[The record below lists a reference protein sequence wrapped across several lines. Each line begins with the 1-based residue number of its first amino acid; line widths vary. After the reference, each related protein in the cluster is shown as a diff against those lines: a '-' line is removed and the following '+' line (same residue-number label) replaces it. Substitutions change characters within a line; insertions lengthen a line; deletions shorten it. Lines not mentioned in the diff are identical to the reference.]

1 MNEWRKVKLGEII
14 NILNGYSFKKEDFS
28 EYGIPV
34 IKIKNIK
41 SLIVDTEDVQFVNE
55 NFYEAKKKYRV
66 NYKDI
71 LLSMTGSHISQI
83 NSVVGRVARMK
94 KIGKYLLNQ
103 RVAKLVSKDK
113 KILNEDFLYYFLS
126 QEETTYQLA
135 LSAGGSANQA
145 NIGNNNIYELI
156 INLPSIFLQEK
167 IAKILSDIDEKIELN
182 NKINN
187 NLEEQAQLIFKS
199 WFIDNPQKYSWKQGT
214 FSDIIK
220 NTLGG
225 DWGKEQPNG
234 NYIKKVF
241 CIRGADIPSLKKG
254 DKKNLPIRYI
264 LEKNYDTKKL
274 LTNDLVIEISGG
286 SPIQSTGRIAHISKY
301 SLECC
306 SKNLICT
313 NFCRAMRPKNNFSM
327 FIFYYWQYLYDKGIF
342 FSYENGTT
350 GIKNLD
356 LSGFITSEPIY
367 IPTEDLLFKFDDFCQ
382 KISNIIFSNG
392 KQNEK
397 LINLKNYLLPKL
409 MNGEID
415 VENIEL

>member
-187 NLEEQAQLIFKS
+187 NL
-199 WFIDNPQKYSWKQGT
+199 
-214 FSDIIK
+214 
-220 NTLGG
+220 
-225 DWGKEQPNG
+225 
-234 NYIKKVF
+234 
-241 CIRGADIPSLKKG
+241 
-254 DKKNLPIRYI
+254 
-264 LEKNYDTKKL
+264 
-274 LTNDLVIEISGG
+274 
-286 SPIQSTGRIAHISKY
+286 
-301 SLECC
+301 
-306 SKNLICT
+306 
-313 NFCRAMRPKNNFSM
+313 
-327 FIFYYWQYLYDKGIF
+327 FYN
-342 FSYENGTT
+342 S
-350 GIKNLD
+350 
-356 LSGFITSEPIY
+356 
-367 IPTEDLLFKFDDFCQ
+367 
-382 KISNIIFSNG
+382 IFSTSISPF
-392 KQNEK
+392 
-397 LINLKNYLLPKL
+397 INFGNK
-409 MNGEID
+409 
-415 VENIEL
+415 

>member
-187 NLEEQAQLIFKS
+187 NLNFFVIIILYFLHQFLHSLI
-199 WFIDNPQKYSWKQGT
+199 
-214 FSDIIK
+214 
-220 NTLGG
+220 
-225 DWGKEQPNG
+225 
-234 NYIKKVF
+234 
-241 CIRGADIPSLKKG
+241 
-254 DKKNLPIRYI
+254 
-264 LEKNYDTKKL
+264 
-274 LTNDLVIEISGG
+274 
-286 SPIQSTGRIAHISKY
+286 
-301 SLECC
+301 
-306 SKNLICT
+306 
-313 NFCRAMRPKNNFSM
+313 
-327 FIFYYWQYLYDKGIF
+327 
-342 FSYENGTT
+342 
-350 GIKNLD
+350 
-356 LSGFITSEPIY
+356 
-367 IPTEDLLFKFDDFCQ
+367 
-382 KISNIIFSNG
+382 
-392 KQNEK
+392 
-397 LINLKNYLLPKL
+397 
-409 MNGEID
+409 
-415 VENIEL
+415 

>member
-187 NLEEQAQLIFKS
+187 NLIFILLAIILYFLHQFLHSLI
-199 WFIDNPQKYSWKQGT
+199 
-214 FSDIIK
+214 
-220 NTLGG
+220 
-225 DWGKEQPNG
+225 
-234 NYIKKVF
+234 
-241 CIRGADIPSLKKG
+241 
-254 DKKNLPIRYI
+254 
-264 LEKNYDTKKL
+264 
-274 LTNDLVIEISGG
+274 
-286 SPIQSTGRIAHISKY
+286 
-301 SLECC
+301 
-306 SKNLICT
+306 
-313 NFCRAMRPKNNFSM
+313 
-327 FIFYYWQYLYDKGIF
+327 
-342 FSYENGTT
+342 
-350 GIKNLD
+350 
-356 LSGFITSEPIY
+356 
-367 IPTEDLLFKFDDFCQ
+367 
-382 KISNIIFSNG
+382 
-392 KQNEK
+392 
-397 LINLKNYLLPKL
+397 
-409 MNGEID
+409 
-415 VENIEL
+415 

>member
-1 MNEWRKVKLGEII
+1 MNEWRKVKLGEVI

-126 QEETTYQLA
+126 QEEITYQLA

-187 NLEEQAQLIFKS
+187 NLEILIFLIYQKIFLNNNFSQRKLCKMEEYFNISIGKTPPRKNKECFSNNSNDNIWVSILDMKS
-199 WFIDNPQKYSWKQGT
+199 SGIYIDKSSEYLTSEAIKKYNVKV
-214 FSDIIK
+214 IPK
-220 NTLGG
+220 NTLLLS
-225 DWGKEQPNG
+225 
-234 NYIKKVF
+234 F
-241 CIRGADIPSLKKG
+241 
-254 DKKNLPIRYI
+254 
-264 LEKNYDTKKL
+264 KL
-274 LTNDLVIEISGG
+274 TI
-286 SPIQSTGRIAHISKY
+286 GRIAIT
-301 SLECC
+301 CQDRTT
-306 SKNLICT
+306 T
-313 NFCRAMRPKNNFSM
+313 NEAIAHFLSDKKGATE
-327 FIFYYWQYLYDKGIF
+327 YLYCYLKNFNFNTLGSTSSIATAIN
-342 FSYENGTT
+342 SKI
-350 GIKNLD
+350 IKEITFVIPEEDELNEFYNLVN
-356 LSGFITSEPIY
+356 P
-367 IPTEDLLFKFDDFCQ
+367 LFK
-382 KISNIIFSNG
+382 KIRAFQLENI
-392 KQNEK
+392 K
-397 LINLKNYLLPKL
+397 LTNLKNYLLPKL

-415 VENIEL
+415 IEKIEL

>member
-187 NLEEQAQLIFKS
+187 NLEEQAQLIFKNY
-199 WFIDNPQKYSWKQGT
+199 FIT
-214 FSDIIK
+214 F
-220 NTLGG
+220 NHFLGL
-225 DWGKEQPNG
+225 K
-234 NYIKKVF
+234 
-241 CIRGADIPSLKKG
+241 PSNWR
-254 DKKNLPIRYI
+254 NLT
-264 LEKNYDTKKL
+264 LEK
-274 LTNDLVIEISGG
+274 
-286 SPIQSTGRIAHISKY
+286 
-301 SLECC
+301 
-306 SKNLICT
+306 
-313 NFCRAMRPKNNFSM
+313 
-327 FIFYYWQYLYDKGIF
+327 
-342 FSYENGTT
+342 
-350 GIKNLD
+350 
-356 LSGFITSEPIY
+356 
-367 IPTEDLLFKFDDFCQ
+367 
-382 KISNIIFSNG
+382 IIF
-392 KQNEK
+392 
-397 LINLKNYLLPKL
+397 
-409 MNGEID
+409 
-415 VENIEL
+415 

>member
-1 MNEWRKVKLGEII
+1 MNEWRKVKLGEVI

-126 QEETTYQLA
+126 QEEITYQLA

-187 NLEEQAQLIFKS
+187 NL
-199 WFIDNPQKYSWKQGT
+199 
-214 FSDIIK
+214 
-220 NTLGG
+220 
-225 DWGKEQPNG
+225 
-234 NYIKKVF
+234 
-241 CIRGADIPSLKKG
+241 
-254 DKKNLPIRYI
+254 
-264 LEKNYDTKKL
+264 L
-274 LTNDLVIEISGG
+274 L
-286 SPIQSTGRIAHISKY
+286 
-301 SLECC
+301 
-306 SKNLICT
+306 
-313 NFCRAMRPKNNFSM
+313 
-327 FIFYYWQYLYDKGIF
+327 
-342 FSYENGTT
+342 
-350 GIKNLD
+350 
-356 LSGFITSEPIY
+356 
-367 IPTEDLLFKFDDFCQ
+367 
-382 KISNIIFSNG
+382 
-392 KQNEK
+392 
-397 LINLKNYLLPKL
+397 
-409 MNGEID
+409 
-415 VENIEL
+415 

>member
-103 RVAKLVSKDK
+103 KVAKLVSKDK
-113 KILNEDFLYYFLS
+113 KILNEDFLCYFLS

-187 NLEEQAQLIFKS
+187 NLNF
-199 WFIDNPQKYSWKQGT
+199 FV
-214 FSDIIK
+214 III
-220 NTLGG
+220 LYFLH
-225 DWGKEQPNG
+225 Q
-234 NYIKKVF
+234 F
-241 CIRGADIPSLKKG
+241 LHSL
-254 DKKNLPIRYI
+254 
-264 LEKNYDTKKL
+264 T
-274 LTNDLVIEISGG
+274 
-286 SPIQSTGRIAHISKY
+286 
-301 SLECC
+301 
-306 SKNLICT
+306 
-313 NFCRAMRPKNNFSM
+313 
-327 FIFYYWQYLYDKGIF
+327 
-342 FSYENGTT
+342 
-350 GIKNLD
+350 
-356 LSGFITSEPIY
+356 
-367 IPTEDLLFKFDDFCQ
+367 
-382 KISNIIFSNG
+382 
-392 KQNEK
+392 
-397 LINLKNYLLPKL
+397 
-409 MNGEID
+409 
-415 VENIEL
+415 

>member
-199 WFIDNPQKYSWKQGT
+199 WFIDNPQTYSWTNQLEE
-214 FSDIIK
+214 F
-220 NTLGG
+220 
-225 DWGKEQPNG
+225 
-234 NYIKKVF
+234 F
-241 CIRGADIPSLKKG
+241 
-254 DKKNLPIRYI
+254 RY
-264 LEKNYDTKKL
+264 
-274 LTNDLVIEISGG
+274 
-286 SPIQSTGRIAHISKY
+286 
-301 SLECC
+301 
-306 SKNLICT
+306 
-313 NFCRAMRPKNNFSM
+313 
-327 FIFYYWQYLYDKGIF
+327 
-342 FSYENGTT
+342 
-350 GIKNLD
+350 
-356 LSGFITSEPIY
+356 
-367 IPTEDLLFKFDDFCQ
+367 
-382 KISNIIFSNG
+382 
-392 KQNEK
+392 
-397 LINLKNYLLPKL
+397 
-409 MNGEID
+409 
-415 VENIEL
+415 